1 MTCSGVCLF
10 VGISPPF
17 IQPRSNFTPGP
28 VFGGQV
34 RLALSIIVLLV
45 MMACTTSDREEE
57 PRTGD
62 PAIYER
68 IESLTDCEALQIEF
82 NLAQGNLARTRHDD
96 NEGRENYRSYAE
108 TAEDRL
114 DELRC

>member
-1 MTCSGVCLF
+1 M
-10 VGISPPF
+10 
-17 IQPRSNFTPGP
+17 SNFTPGP